1 MLQPMVVLITGVNDD
16 ANVRAART
24 LRAALPVAT
33 VRAHGPGDQ
42 PIREAS
48 ANAHLVFHVA
58 ENDAP
63 SAVPEFADATVR
75 TPSDLDRCVRRARAF
90 DERRRAH
97 ELPPGSPPSIAPW
110 SPTWGVA
117 ARRIGARVLNALA
130 SSGVS
135 GLVDHIGSTS
145 VPGLPAKAIID
156 LQVSVE
162 RLSDV
167 DQADAALRSAGFVN
181 VQHIVPDAPG
191 VRNDNPRGGCTNGRQ
206 WEKRLYAGVDEAPQT
221 IVHIRRIGAANWR
234 YALLFRDWLRA
245 NDDQRDAYA
254 RVKADLAAAHGGD
267 ANFDAYARAK
277 DYWFDH
283 AYQASEDWAHRTA
296 WEPRVGGAEA

>member
-1 MLQPMVVLITGVNDD
+1 MLHPLTVLITGESEG

-24 LRAALPVAT
+24 LCTALPVAT
-33 VRAHGPGDQ
+33 ERVHVPVGE
-42 PIREAS
+42 PIREEFT
-48 ANAHLVFHVA
+48 NAHFVFHVA
-58 ENDAP
+58 ERDTP
-63 SAVPEFADATVR
+63 SAVPEYADATVR

-117 ARRIGARVLNALA
+117 ARRIGARVLSALA

-135 GLVDHIGSTS
+135 GRVDHIGSTS

-156 LQVSVE
+156 LQVSVD

-167 DQADAALRSAGFVN
+167 DRADATFRSAGFVN
-181 VQHIVPDAPG
+181 VQRIVPDAPG
-191 VRNDNPRGGCTNGRQ
+191 VRSDNPRGGCTDRLQ
-206 WEKRLYAGVDEAPQT
+206 WEKRLYAGVDDAPQT
-221 IVHIRRIGAANWR
+221 IVHVRRSGAANWR

-296 WEPRVGGAEA
+296 WDPRAAGAGA

>member
-1 MLQPMVVLITGVNDD
+1 MLHPIVVLITGVNDD
-16 ANVRAART
+16 AKVRTART
-24 LRAALPVAT
+24 LRTALPDAT
-33 VRAHGPGDQ
+33 VSIHGPGDQ

-48 ANAHLVFHVA
+48 ANAHLVLHVA
-58 ENDAP
+58 EHDAP
-63 SAVPEFADATVR
+63 SAVPEYADATAR

-110 SPTWGVA
+110 SPTWGVD
-117 ARRIGARVLNALA
+117 ARRIGVRVANALA

-135 GLVDHIGSTS
+135 GLIDHIGSTS

-167 DQADAALRSAGFVN
+167 DRADAALRSAGFVN
-181 VQHIVPDAPG
+181 VQKIVPDAPG
-191 VRNDNPRGGCTNGRQ
+191 VRRDNPRGGCTDASQ
-206 WEKRLYAGVDEAPQT
+206 WEKRLYAGVDDGPQA
-221 IVHIRRIGAANWR
+221 IVHVRRIGAANWR

-245 NDDQRDAYA
+245 NDDQRAAYA
-254 RVKADLAAAHGGD
+254 RVKADLATVHGGD

-283 AYQASEDWAHRTA
+283 AYQASEEWAHRAA
-296 WEPRVGGAEA
+296 WEPHVAGAGA